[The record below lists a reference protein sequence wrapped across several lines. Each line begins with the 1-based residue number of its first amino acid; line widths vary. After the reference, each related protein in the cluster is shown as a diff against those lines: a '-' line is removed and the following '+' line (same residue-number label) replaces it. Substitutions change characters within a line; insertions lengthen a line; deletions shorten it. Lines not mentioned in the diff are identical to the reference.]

1 MRKKET
7 QMDDATP
14 VSAPAPS
21 AASQML
27 TPLDIQQKEFRVSR
41 RGATRCV
48 TSTSSSTS

>member
-21 AASQML
+21 AASRML
-27 TPLDIQQKEFRVSR
+27 TPLDIQQKEFRV
-41 RGATRCV
+41 ATRG
-48 TSTSSSTS
+48 